1 MRFINKETELEL
13 IIDSGLVQRI
23 ADYGTK
29 KYPNEFGGLLLG
41 RYVNNNK
48 TVVIEDTLLPKKY
61 KSSRYLFERGSEGLI
76 ESLEFHYNAVPSL
89 IYVGEWHTHPDNP
102 ARPSLTDL
110 KAMTELADD
119 KNVLITNPV
128 LMIIEVSQ
136 QDYVWGIYF
145 LYNNNLLRYD
155 EKAE

>member
-13 IIDSGLVQRI
+13 IIDIELVQRI

-61 KSSRYLFERGSEGLI
+61 KSSRYFFERGSEGLK
-76 ESLEFHYNAVPSL
+76 ESLELHYSAVPSL
-89 IYVGEWHTHPDNP
+89 VYVGEWHTHPDNP
-102 ARPSLTDL
+102 AKPSLVDL
-110 KAMTELADD
+110 NSMKELADD

-128 LMIIEVSQ
+128 LMIFEITQ
-136 QDYVWGIYF
+136 QDYVMGIYF
-145 LYNNNLLRYD
+145 LNNNNLLRYE